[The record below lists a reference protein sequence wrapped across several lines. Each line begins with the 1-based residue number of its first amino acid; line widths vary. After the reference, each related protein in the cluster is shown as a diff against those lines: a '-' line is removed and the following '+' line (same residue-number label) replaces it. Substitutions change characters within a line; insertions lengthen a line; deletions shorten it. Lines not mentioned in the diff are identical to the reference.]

1 MRKKYNTGDL
11 IWIPSSAVL
20 WTKSHNNMV
29 LANTTKKPSIGVFT
43 GIDYREGFLEVILAS
58 STWFVKLCD
67 ISLVSRKEKENVN

>member
-1 MRKKYNTGDL
+1 
-11 IWIPSSAVL
+11 
-20 WTKSHNNMV
+20 MV